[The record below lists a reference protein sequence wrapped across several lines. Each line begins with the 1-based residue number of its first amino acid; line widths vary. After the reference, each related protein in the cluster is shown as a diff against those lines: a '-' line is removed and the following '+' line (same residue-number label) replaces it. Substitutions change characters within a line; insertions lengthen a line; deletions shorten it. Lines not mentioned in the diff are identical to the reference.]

1 MDALAKETYSI
12 FIQCD
17 PALTKYMSDLYLE
30 VLYTYSD
37 NENYKNNWSVRFSGS
52 MYEKLYEW
60 LQNNKDSMEEIHKF
74 STWQK
79 VFDEIG
85 GTYERVWSKEELD
98 QGYLNN

>member
-1 MDALAKETYSI
+1 METR
-12 FIQCD
+12 
-17 PALTKYMSDLYLE
+17 
-30 VLYTYSD
+30 
-37 NENYKNNWSVRFSGS
+37 NNINPRPFQPVSPGC

>member
-1 MDALAKETYSI
+1 MRQCSQYQVILI
-12 FIQCD
+12 LIQED
-17 PALTKYMSDLYLE
+17 LHLITKIQLGADGMS
-30 VLYTYSD
+30 YSD

>member
-1 MDALAKETYSI
+1 
-12 FIQCD
+12 
-17 PALTKYMSDLYLE
+17 MS
-30 VLYTYSD
+30 YSD

-85 GTYERVWSKEELD
+85 
-98 QGYLNN
+98 

>member
-1 MDALAKETYSI
+1 
-12 FIQCD
+12 
-17 PALTKYMSDLYLE
+17 
-30 VLYTYSD
+30 
-37 NENYKNNWSVRFSGS
+37 
-52 MYEKLYEW
+52 
-60 LQNNKDSMEEIHKF
+60 MEEIHKF